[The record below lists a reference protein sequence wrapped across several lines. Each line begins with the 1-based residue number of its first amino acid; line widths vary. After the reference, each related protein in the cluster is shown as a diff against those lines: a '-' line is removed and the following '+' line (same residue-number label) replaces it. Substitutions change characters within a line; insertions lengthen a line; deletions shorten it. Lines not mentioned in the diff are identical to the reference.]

1 MPHALLVDDDKT
13 AQSLMRDLVED
24 EGFSADVAGKL
35 EEARASLAQRPP
47 DIILLDLVLPDGTG
61 LDLLESVENDAPHAE
76 VVLITGNATLETAIE
91 GLRKGLTDYL
101 IKPVDVEHLRAVLA
115 RVARAHELR
124 EELEGLRGQLRELG
138 RFGRIVGR
146 SKAMQAVYNRI
157 SRVAPTDASVLISG
171 ESGTGK
177 ELAAQ
182 TIHEL
187 SRRKKGPFH
196 ALNCGAVPEN
206 LMESELFGHERG
218 AFTGADRRH
227 RGYFE
232 RSTKGTLLLDEIT
245 ETPPELQVKLLRV
258 LETGEITRLGGE
270 EVVEVD
276 VRVIAATNKN
286 PEEAIAEGKLR
297 EDLSYRLK
305 VFEIEMPPLRNR
317 PEDIELLAHYFLDEL
332 NRKSDDSKHL
342 SPRALKLLG
351 DYPWPGNV
359 RELKNAVHSA
369 HILSDEVIEPDCL
382 APEITGDKDIQIGT
396 GNTVHVRLGASLA
409 EAERRMILS
418 TLDHCAG
425 DKERAAEILGVSIRT
440 IYNRLKEYN
449 HASA

>member
-1 MPHALLVDDDKT
+1 
-13 AQSLMRDLVED
+13 
-24 EGFSADVAGKL
+24 
-35 EEARASLAQRPP
+35 
-47 DIILLDLVLPDGTG
+47 
-61 LDLLESVENDAPHAE
+61 
-76 VVLITGNATLETAIE
+76 
-91 GLRKGLTDYL
+91 
-101 IKPVDVEHLRAVLA
+101 
-115 RVARAHELR
+115 
-124 EELEGLRGQLRELG
+124 
-138 RFGRIVGR
+138 
-146 SKAMQAVYNRI
+146 
-157 SRVAPTDASVLISG
+157 
-171 ESGTGK
+171 
-177 ELAAQ
+177 
-182 TIHEL
+182 L

-196 ALNCGAVPEN
+196 ALNCGAVPEH

-270 EVVEVD
+270 EVIEVD

-286 PEEAIAEGKLR
+286 PEAAVAEGKLR

-305 VFEIEMPPLRNR
+305 VFEILMPPLRDR
-317 PEDIELLAHYFLDEL
+317 TDDIELLTHYFLDEL
-332 NRKSDDSKHL
+332 NRKSDDSKHF
-342 SPRALKLLG
+342 SPAALKLLI

-369 HILSDEVIEPDCL
+369 HILADELIEPDCL

-418 TLDHCAG
+418 TLDHCGG
-425 DKERAAEILGVSIRT
+425 DKERAAEILGISIRT
-440 IYNRLKEYN
+440 VYNRLKEYN
-449 HASA
+449 PAGA

>member
-1 MPHALLVDDDKT
+1 LVDDDKT

-24 EGFSADVAGKL
+24 EGFSADVAGSL
-35 EEARASLAQRPP
+35 EDARASLEQRPP
-47 DIILLDLVLPDGTG
+47 DIILLDLILPDGTG
-61 LDLLESVENDAPHAE
+61 LDLLESVEADAPHAE

-115 RVARAHELR
+115 RVARARELR

-146 SKAMQAVYNRI
+146 SKAMQVVYNRI

-317 PEDIELLAHYFLDEL
+317 PEDIEL
-332 NRKSDDSKHL
+332 
-342 SPRALKLLG
+342 G